1 MIETL
6 ISISG
11 SAADFK
17 ISHCIQD
24 IKQKVYGQ
32 NKLDFQLDSW
42 FCAFDYY
49 TWKLLPLGNRTFHQ
63 KFQLW
68 SFIRVC
74 SQNTS

>member
-24 IKQKVYGQ
+24 VKQKVYGQ
-32 NKLDFQLDSW
+32 NRLDFQLDS
-42 FCAFDYY
+42 
-49 TWKLLPLGNRTFHQ
+49 
-63 KFQLW
+63 
-68 SFIRVC
+68 
-74 SQNTS
+74 